1 MKNKNLSLTSKE
13 KVVGLLYVVSLFL
26 MTTGICS
33 YILFIYNSDYQF
45 ANGKKEA
52 LAKLERVS
60 EFQTAQSDCIDKIT
74 AIDNGVNRIN
84 PEVNASYEKRELNYT
99 IGEVKKISS
108 DNKYDTRFRIFEQIA
123 TFYEMKLFDR
133 ERLSASKR
141 NIEKFKTELENCRSG
156 VATLKNN

>member
-1 MKNKNLSLTSKE
+1 M
-13 KVVGLLYVVSLFL
+13 
-26 MTTGICS
+26 
-33 YILFIYNSDYQF
+33 
-45 ANGKKEA
+45 
-52 LAKLERVS
+52 AKLERVR
-60 EFQTAQSDCIDKIT
+60 EFQTAQTDYFDKIT

-141 NIEKFKTELENCRSG
+141 NIEKFKMELDNCRSG
-156 VATLKNN
+156 VETLKNN